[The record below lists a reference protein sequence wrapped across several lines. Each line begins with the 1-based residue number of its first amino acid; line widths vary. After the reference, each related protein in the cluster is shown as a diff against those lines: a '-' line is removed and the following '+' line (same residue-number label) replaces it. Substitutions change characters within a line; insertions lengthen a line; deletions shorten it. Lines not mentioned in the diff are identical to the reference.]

1 MHAETSDWIDAVI
14 VTLAKARA
22 TLVCFGVH
30 DRTLEAQIDHALDLA
45 SALKWDAVWP

>member
-1 MHAETSDWIDAVI
+1 MHNDTSDWIDAVI
-14 VTLAKARA
+14 VVLAEARA

-30 DRTLEAQIDHALDLA
+30 DRALEAQIDRALNLA